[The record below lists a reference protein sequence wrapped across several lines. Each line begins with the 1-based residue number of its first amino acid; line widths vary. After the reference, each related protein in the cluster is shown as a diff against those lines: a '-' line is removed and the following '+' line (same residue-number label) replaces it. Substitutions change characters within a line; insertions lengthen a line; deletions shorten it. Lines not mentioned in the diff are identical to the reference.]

1 MRGNHRAARRRLHM
15 RLSQLIW
22 EWRNR
27 MYLYSATGLTAAT
40 LAFILNGGGR
50 GL

>member
-1 MRGNHRAARRRLHM
+1 M

-27 MYLYSATGLTAAT
+27 VYLYSATGLTAAT
-40 LAFILNGGGR
+40 LAFILTGGSK